1 MRTAAEQH
9 ALETLLQLG
18 AKLPYHFTARQLRHE
33 YRRLVHRLHPD
44 RYVAGS
50 DAERERAT
58 RLFIDALEH
67 YRVLRDSVDEY

>member
-1 MRTAAEQH
+1 MRSTAEQH
-9 ALETLLQLG
+9 ALETLLELG
-18 AKLPYHFTARQLRHE
+18 ARLPYHFTARQLRHE

-44 RYVAGS
+44 RCVAAS

-67 YRVLRDSVDEY
+67 YRVLRAAVEDE